1 MSRIADAVRSLFA
14 PAPVRARRRAER
26 SLAAALP
33 GIATQDMLKMT
44 ASANEVIRAHLT
56 KMRQQSRALALNNDY
71 VKRFLSM
78 CEHHIVGPV
87 GVRLQVR
94 ARDAG
99 GTLDRMANDIIET
112 AYEAWSKPAN
122 LDVVG
127 RKSMRSMQKSVVRT
141 MARDGEAFVR
151 MVKGFKNSAHRFALQ
166 QIPAE
171 LVDETYWDERKNIVC
186 GVERDEWDRP
196 TAYYLRQERHS
207 DVTIVGANGRAY
219 LRVPASEMLHVFL
232 DEFPGQVRGI
242 PWMHTSMVRLHQ
254 LGAYE
259 EAEVMAARIGA
270 SKQGFVVSPDGGGD
284 ALADG
289 LDDQGRLTSTV
300 TPGAIDVLPA
310 GYDFKS
316 FDPTHPSGNF
326 GPFIK
331 ATLRGIASG
340 LGVSYNDL
348 ASDLEG
354 VNYSSIR
361 VGLLSE
367 REQWKALQRE
377 LAEQFLDKMYPAWLE
392 MAFLVGALAPLPA
405 SKFEKFNAASWHFRG
420 WAWVDPQK
428 DIDAAITAVNAG
440 LKTRTQVLA
449 EQGLDLEETLAQLA
463 EEQKLIE
470 QYGVRIESKTAPTP
484 APPQMP
490 NPAE

>member
-14 PAPVRARRRAER
+14 PAPVKARRRAER

-33 GIATQDMLKMT
+33 GIATSDMLRMT
-44 ASANEVIRAHLT
+44 SSANEVCRAQLV

-71 VKRFLSM
+71 VRRFLNM

-87 GVRLQVR
+87 GIRMQSR
-94 ARDAG
+94 ARDTG
-99 GTLDRMANDIIET
+99 GGLDRIANEIIEN
-112 AYEAWSKPAN
+112 AYNAWSKPSN

-127 RKSMRSMQKSVVRT
+127 RKSMRAMQKAVVRT
-141 MARDGEAFVR
+141 MARDGEAFIR
-151 MVKGFKNSAHRFALQ
+151 LVKGFKNSAHRFALQ
-166 QIPAE
+166 QIPSE
-171 LVDETYWDERKNIVC
+171 LVDEQLWDDRKNIVC

-196 TAYYLRQERHS
+196 VAYYLRQERHS
-207 DVTIVGANGRAY
+207 DVTIMGANGRAY

-242 PWMHTSMVRLHQ
+242 PWIHTSMVRLHQ

-284 ALADG
+284 SLADG
-289 LDDQGRLTSTV
+289 QDDAGRLTSTV

-331 ATLRGIASG
+331 ATLRGISSG
-340 LGVSYNDL
+340 LGVSYNAL

-361 VGLLSE
+361 AGLIEE
-367 REQWKALQRE
+367 REQWRALQRE
-377 LAEQFLDKMYPAWLE
+377 LAEQFLDKLYPAWLE
-392 MAFLVGALAPLPA
+392 MAFLVGALSPLPA
-405 SKFEKFNAASWHFRG
+405 SKFDKFNAPSWHFRG
-420 WAWVDPQK
+420 WSWVDPQK
-428 DIDAAITAVNAG
+428 DIEAAITAVNAG
-440 LKTRTQVLA
+440 LKTRTQVMA

-463 EEQKLIE
+463 EEQALIE
-470 QYGVRIESKTAPTP
+470 QYGVRIESKSGFTP
-484 APPQMP
+484 APPQS
-490 NPAE
+490 PAPA